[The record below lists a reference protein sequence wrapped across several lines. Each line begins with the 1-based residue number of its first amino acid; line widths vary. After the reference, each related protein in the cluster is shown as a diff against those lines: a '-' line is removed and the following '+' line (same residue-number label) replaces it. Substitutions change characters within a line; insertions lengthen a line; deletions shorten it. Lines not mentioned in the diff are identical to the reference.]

1 MDANTTVMLIAGG
14 AAVVG
19 AGLGFVVGKAALKQ
33 GAAVSAVIA
42 LVAAGGF
49 GGVGWFLA
57 NQDVI
62 PRQQFDA
69 ARLAAEDLPEVKVLK
84 QYYAAD
90 YAKMQREMD
99 LIQDERGGA
108 LAVDQQVR
116 LATSAVMQRETRKAN
131 DANIITL
138 MKIKRDKAE
147 ALGAKSPAY
156 CYDFTRNARLEF
168 DVDAAA
174 GPEIVRRERE
184 AVAAILQQVATNPLK
199 DAAGADVNPD
209 NLPASIKKYYQDE
222 LRYKIQDKV
231 LATFPPADAKVIT
244 MLTGRKVAID
254 DPGRQALLCRYNI
267 ALIDEQLKLPA
278 DQAAMVYRLGL
289 GKGL

>member
-1 MDANTTVMLIAGG
+1 MDANTTVILIAAG
-14 AAVVG
+14 AALVG
-19 AGLGFVVGKAALKQ
+19 AVIGFAVGKAALKQ
-33 GAAVSAVIA
+33 GAALSAVIA
-42 LVAAGGF
+42 VIAALGF

-57 NQDVI
+57 KQDVI

-69 ARLAAEDLPEVKVLK
+69 ARLAAEDLPEMKVLK
-84 QYYAAD
+84 QYYPAD
-90 YAKMQREMD
+90 YAKLQNSLE
-99 LIQDERGGA
+99 LIKDDRGGA

-116 LATSAVMQRETRKAN
+116 ATTSAVMQRVVRQAS
-131 DANIITL
+131 DANILTL

-156 CYDFTRNARLEF
+156 CYDFTRNARLDF
-168 DVDAAA
+168 DPDAVV
-174 GPEIVRRERE
+174 GPEIVKRERDAT
-184 AVAAILQQVATNPLK
+184 AVILQQVATDPLK
-199 DAAGADVNPD
+199 DAAGANVNPD

-222 LRYKIQDKV
+222 LRYRIQDKV

-254 DPGRQALLCRYNI
+254 DPGRQSLLCRYNI